1 MPERNIGLHEEERR
15 PRRSDR
21 LCTGT
26 LACGRCD
33 APVSPLAGPL
43 SPAHPLSCPYCS
55 HEAPLR
61 DFLSLASPPR
71 PTRVEVRLVRPASR

>member
-1 MPERNIGLHEEERR
+1 MAEERHIGLHEEARR
-15 PRRSDR
+15 PRRTSR
-21 LCTGT
+21 LGTGT

-43 SPAHPLSCPYCS
+43 SPAEQLSCPYCD
-55 HEAPLR
+55 HRAPLR

-71 PTRVEVRLVRPASR
+71 PTRVEVRLVHRG